1 MAIIYQ
7 NYHKHTMYSN
17 LRVADSAATYQ
28 DYVDRIKEL
37 GQTVLTSCEHG
48 FQGHHILVN
57 DIAKANGLKF
67 VLVAEAYWVKDRFE
81 KDRSNCHIILAAKNE
96 NGRQCINEILADAV
110 ETGFYAQPRID
121 RELILSLP
129 PKDVLV
135 TTACIAFWRYEDV
148 DDFVLE
154 LKEHFK
160 DNFYL
165 EVQYHETD
173 EQRKLNRHIL
183 DLHYAHNIPL
193 IMGCDSHFVYLEEA
207 SERDNYLESK
217 GVVYE
222 DEEGW
227 YMDMPTGDEAYNRF
241 ARQGVLNH
249 DEIMEAIENTNV
261 FLTFED
267 YQSPIY
273 DTEIKMPTIYPELTQ
288 EEKDEKLVNLI
299 WDKWGEEKIKIDQNR
314 WDEYESEI
322 QKELDT
328 IIITKHA
335 DYFLL
340 NYEIIREGIRRGG
353 KITLTGR
360 GSAVSF
366 YVNKLLGF
374 TTVDRIAAP
383 VKMFPER
390 FMSPT
395 RVLQTKSL
403 ADIDFN
409 CSKQEPFEDA
419 QKYVMGNEHA
429 YVMVAL
435 GTLKQLA
442 AWKMYA
448 RAKHVDF
455 EISNRVSAGI
465 EKYNM
470 AVKHADD
477 DDKDSIDITK
487 YIPADLVNYYEESK
501 KYQGIITDSKKA
513 PCSYLLYNGN
523 IRREIGLFRAK
534 DNVCCLM
541 DKNLADSHKFLKND
555 ILKVKVV
562 DLYYRIFERLGM
574 EPLSID
580 ELREKCD
587 PLDAAWNM
595 YKIGATCGLN
605 QVEQHGA
612 TSMVSR
618 YSPTNISELCGFVAA
633 IRPGF
638 KSMLN
643 TYLDREDFEYG
654 IPSFDKLIQTPEM
667 PNSFVLYQ
675 EMAMETLNYAGIDM
689 SECYAIIKAI
699 AKKKVQE
706 VFKRKEEF
714 LKGFAEK
721 IMIEEFVEETK
732 AHELAEQVWQ
742 ILEDSSGYSFN
753 CCVAGDTKIQKGNPN
768 GRFEPTVEEMY
779 RIMNDKDY
787 ATTTG
792 HIHLHK
798 KYQQY
803 GYGTALSMFNDKR
816 IRKNKIV
823 DIRINGIKEIYR
835 VRTESGAFLDC
846 TLNHKFPTPSGK
858 KKLEELYVGDLLY
871 VKGTYE
877 KGNGKNYTFTKGDW
891 YSNLP
896 MPGERGFQLRPDGES
911 VKFFAIRDSKVRHNT
926 PCEHCGCEMT
936 DTFELH
942 HVDGDR
948 AHNDEDN
955 LVWLCNSCHKK
966 AHYAM
971 GRVRQ
976 YQKGIPT
983 VLEPIVSIEYLRT
996 DTTYDIEMQDPAH
1009 TYISE
1014 SGLVT
1019 SNSHSYSVAGD
1030 SLYGAWQKAHHP
1042 LTFYECFL
1050 QLLDEDGEK
1059 DRMAA
1064 AREEAQKHFNITFPL
1079 FRWGQDNRSIVA
1091 DKATNSIT
1099 NSLTSIKGMSQS
1111 VADGLYEVAQLGL
1124 VSIAEIFVNL
1134 KEHGVSMAKIAE
1146 LIKIDYFAELG
1157 NIPTVSRIFQLCE
1170 LLKWGEAKSI
1180 KGEKIPAFKDIALK
1194 YTKNTNADGEVTDTY
1209 TFTNERVEKFK
1220 KQAAAAKRALT
1231 KAQKSGE
1238 DTEILQGEYD
1248 LFCSE
1253 RDEACRE
1260 LVMGFLT
1267 DCEDFIKAQN
1277 LSDLSFVAKAANQ
1290 LEILGDI
1297 DLTTGKEEDRHKLY
1311 ITDIYPL
1318 VAKKTGTVWA
1328 YSVKTKSIG
1337 RGKLGRWTIKA
1348 AKFDIEPVK
1357 KGDIIEFDPK
1367 TGYYTDRKGDQ
1378 SYYTLVEYHHVYD

>member
-17 LRVADSAATYQ
+17 LRVADSTATYQ
-28 DYVDRIKEL
+28 EYVDRAKEL
-37 GQTVLTSCEHG
+37 GQGILSSCEHG
-48 FQGHHILVN
+48 FQGMHILVN
-57 DIAKANGLKF
+57 DIAKANDLQF
-67 VLVAEAYWVKDRFE
+67 VLVAEAYWVKNRFE
-81 KDRSNCHIILAAKNE
+81 KDRTNCHIILAAKNE

-110 ETGFYAQPRID
+110 ETGFYGQPRVD

-129 PKDVLV
+129 PEDVLV
-135 TTACIAFWRYEDV
+135 TTACVAFWRYEDV
-148 DDFVLE
+148 DEFVLE

-160 DNFYL
+160 ENFYL

-173 EQRKLNRHIL
+173 SQRKLNKHIL
-183 DLHYAHNIPL
+183 NLHYQHNIPL
-193 IMGCDSHFVYLEEA
+193 IMGCDSHYIHPEEA
-207 SERDNYLESK
+207 AERDNYLESK
-217 GVVYE
+217 GMVYE

-241 ARQGVLNH
+241 VRQGVLNH

-267 YQSPIY
+267 YDSPVY
-273 DTEIKMPTIYPELTQ
+273 DYEIKMPTIYPELTQ
-288 EEKDEKLVNLI
+288 GDKDQKLADLIWSKWEEEKQ
-299 WDKWGEEKIKIDQNR
+299 KISPER
-314 WDEYESEI
+314 WEEYESEI

-328 IIITKHA
+328 ILITKHA

-340 NYEIIREGIRRGG
+340 NYEIIREGIKRGG
-353 KITLTGR
+353 QITLTGR

-374 TTVDRIAAP
+374 TTVDRISAP

-395 RVLQTKSL
+395 RVLQSKSL

-409 CSKQEPFEDA
+409 CGSQEPFEDA

-429 YVMVAL
+429 YVMIAL
-435 GTLKQLA
+435 GTQKQLA

-448 RAKHVDF
+448 RAKHIDF

-487 YIPADLVNYYEESK
+487 YIPAELANFYEESK

-541 DKNLADSHKFLKND
+541 DKNIADQHKYLKND

-562 DLYYRIFERLGM
+562 DLYYRIFNRLGM
-574 EPLSID
+574 NPLSID

-587 PLDAAWNM
+587 PLDVAWNM
-595 YKIGATCGLN
+595 YKIGATIGLN

-618 YSPTNISELCGFVAA
+618 YGPTNISELCGFVAA

-643 TYLDREDFEYG
+643 TYLNREDFEYG
-654 IPSFDKLIQTPEM
+654 IASFDKLIQTPEM

-675 EMAMETLNYAGIDM
+675 ENAMETLNYAGIDM
-689 SECYAIIKAI
+689 AECYTIIKAI

-714 LKGFAEK
+714 LEGFAEK
-721 IMIEEFVEETK
+721 IMIEEFVEEQE
-732 AHELAEQVWQ
+732 ANELAAQVWQ
-742 ILEDSSGYSFN
+742 ILEDSSSYSFN
-753 CCVAGDTKIQKGNPN
+753 C
-768 GRFEPTVEEMY
+768 
-779 RIMNDKDY
+779 
-787 ATTTG
+787 
-792 HIHLHK
+792 
-798 KYQQY
+798 
-803 GYGTALSMFNDKR
+803 
-816 IRKNKIV
+816 
-823 DIRINGIKEIYR
+823 
-835 VRTESGAFLDC
+835 
-846 TLNHKFPTPSGK
+846 
-858 KKLEELYVGDLLY
+858 
-871 VKGTYE
+871 
-877 KGNGKNYTFTKGDW
+877 
-891 YSNLP
+891 
-896 MPGERGFQLRPDGES
+896 
-911 VKFFAIRDSKVRHNT
+911 
-926 PCEHCGCEMT
+926 
-936 DTFELH
+936 
-942 HVDGDR
+942 
-948 AHNDEDN
+948 
-955 LVWLCNSCHKK
+955 
-966 AHYAM
+966 
-971 GRVRQ
+971 
-976 YQKGIPT
+976 
-983 VLEPIVSIEYLRT
+983 
-996 DTTYDIEMQDPAH
+996 
-1009 TYISE
+1009 
-1014 SGLVT
+1014 
-1019 SNSHSYSVAGD
+1019 SHSYCVAGD
-1030 SLYGAWQKAHHP
+1030 SLYGAWQKAHYP
-1042 LTFYECFL
+1042 LIFYECFL

-1064 AREEAQKHFNITFPL
+1064 AKEEAQKHFNITFPL

-1134 KEHGVSMAKIAE
+1134 KENGVSMAKIAE

-1157 NIPTVSRIFQLCE
+1157 NIPTVSRVFQLCE

-1194 YTKNTNADGEVTDTY
+1194 YAKNTNADGEVTDTY

-1220 KQAAAAKRALT
+1220 KQATAVKRALT

-1238 DTEILQGEYD
+1238 DIEILQGEYD
-1248 LFCSE
+1248 LFCTE

-1277 LSDLSFVAKAANQ
+1277 ISDLSFAAKAANQ

-1348 AKFDIEPVK
+1348 AKYDQEPVK

-1367 TGYYTDRKGDQ
+1367 TGYYADKKGDQ
-1378 SYYTLVEYHHVYD
+1378 TYYTLVEYQHVFA

>member
-17 LRVADSAATYQ
+17 LRVADSTATYQ
-28 DYVDRIKEL
+28 EYVDRVKEL
-37 GQTVLTSCEHG
+37 GQGILSSCEHG
-48 FQGHHILVN
+48 FQGMHILVN
-57 DIAKANGLKF
+57 DVAKANDLKF
-67 VLVAEAYWVKDRFE
+67 VLVAEAYWVKDRLE
-81 KDRSNCHIILAAKNE
+81 KDRTNCHIILAAKNE

-110 ETGFYAQPRID
+110 ETGFYGQPRVD

-129 PKDVLV
+129 PEDVLV
-135 TTACIAFWRYEDV
+135 TTACVAFWRYEDV
-148 DDFVLE
+148 DEFVLE

-173 EQRKLNRHIL
+173 SQRKLNRHIL
-183 DLHYAHNIPL
+183 DLHYQYNIPL
-193 IMGCDSHFVYLEEA
+193 IMGCDSHYIHPEEA
-207 SERDNYLESK
+207 AERDNYLESK
-217 GVVYE
+217 GMVYE
-222 DEEGW
+222 DEAGW
-227 YMDMPTGDEAYNRF
+227 YMDFPTGDEAYNRF
-241 ARQGVLNH
+241 VRQGVLNH

-267 YQSPIY
+267 YDSPVY
-273 DTEIKMPTIYPELTQ
+273 DYEIKMPTIYPELTQ
-288 EEKDEKLVNLI
+288 EEKDQKLADLI
-299 WDKWGEEKIKIDQNR
+299 WSKWNEEKQKISPER
-314 WDEYESEI
+314 WEEYESEI
-322 QKELDT
+322 RKELDT
-328 IIITKHA
+328 IFITKHA

-340 NYEIIREGIRRGG
+340 NYEIIREGIKRGG
-353 KITLTGR
+353 QITLTGR

-374 TTVDRIAAP
+374 TTVDRISAP

-409 CSKQEPFEDA
+409 VADQKPFEEA
-419 QKYVMGNEHA
+419 QEYVMGHTHS
-429 YVMVAL
+429 YVMIAL
-435 GTLKQLA
+435 GTQKQLA

-448 RAKHVDF
+448 RAKHIDF

-487 YIPADLVNYYEESK
+487 YIPAELANFYEESK

-541 DKNLADSHKFLKND
+541 DKNIADQHKYLKND
-555 ILKVKVV
+555 ILIVAVVK
-562 DLYYRIFERLGM
+562 LYYKIFERIGIK
-574 EPLSID
+574 PLSID
-580 ELREKCD
+580 ELREQCD
-587 PLDAAWNM
+587 PLDVAWNM

-605 QVEQHGA
+605 QVAQRGA
-612 TSMVSR
+612 TAMVSR
-618 YSPTNISELCGFVAA
+618 YAPTNISELCGFVAA

-638 KSMLN
+638 KSMLS
-643 TYLDREDFEYG
+643 TYLDRENFEYG
-654 IPSFDKLIQTPEM
+654 IPSFDNLIQTPEM

-689 SECYAIIKAI
+689 AECYAIIKAI

-721 IMIEEFVEETK
+721 IMIEEFVEEAK

-753 CCVAGDTKIQKGNPN
+753 C
-768 GRFEPTVEEMY
+768 
-779 RIMNDKDY
+779 
-787 ATTTG
+787 
-792 HIHLHK
+792 
-798 KYQQY
+798 
-803 GYGTALSMFNDKR
+803 
-816 IRKNKIV
+816 
-823 DIRINGIKEIYR
+823 
-835 VRTESGAFLDC
+835 
-846 TLNHKFPTPSGK
+846 
-858 KKLEELYVGDLLY
+858 
-871 VKGTYE
+871 
-877 KGNGKNYTFTKGDW
+877 
-891 YSNLP
+891 
-896 MPGERGFQLRPDGES
+896 
-911 VKFFAIRDSKVRHNT
+911 
-926 PCEHCGCEMT
+926 
-936 DTFELH
+936 
-942 HVDGDR
+942 
-948 AHNDEDN
+948 
-955 LVWLCNSCHKK
+955 
-966 AHYAM
+966 
-971 GRVRQ
+971 
-976 YQKGIPT
+976 
-983 VLEPIVSIEYLRT
+983 
-996 DTTYDIEMQDPAH
+996 
-1009 TYISE
+1009 
-1014 SGLVT
+1014 
-1019 SNSHSYSVAGD
+1019 SHSYCVAGD
-1030 SLYGAWQKAHHP
+1030 SLYNAWQKAHYP
-1042 LTFYECFL
+1042 LEFYECFL
-1050 QLLDEDGEK
+1050 QILDEDGEK
-1059 DRMAA
+1059 DKMAA
-1064 AREEAQKHFNITFPL
+1064 AKEEAQKYFNITFPL

-1124 VSIAEIFVNL
+1124 VFIAEIFVNL

-1194 YTKNTNADGEVTDTY
+1194 YAKNTNADGEVTDTY
-1209 TFTNERVEKFK
+1209 TFTNERVEKYK
-1220 KQAAAAKRALT
+1220 KQATATKRALT
-1231 KAQKSGE
+1231 KAQKAGE

-1277 LSDLSFVAKAANQ
+1277 LSDLSFAAKAANQ

-1337 RGKLGRWTIKA
+1337 RGRLGRWTIKA
-1348 AKFDIEPVK
+1348 AKFEIEPVK

-1367 TGYYTDRKGDQ
+1367 TGYYTDKKGDQ
-1378 SYYTLVEYHHVYD
+1378 TYYTLVEYQHVFA

>member
-28 DYVDRIKEL
+28 DYVNRIKEL
-37 GQTVLTSCEHG
+37 EQTILSSCEHG

-57 DIAKANGLKF
+57 DIAKANDLKF
-67 VLVAEAYWVKDRFE
+67 VLVAEAYWVKNRFE

-129 PKDVLV
+129 PEDVLV

-183 DLHYAHNIPL
+183 ELHYTYNIPL
-193 IMGCDSHFVYLEEA
+193 IMGCDSHFVYPEEA

-241 ARQGVLNH
+241 VRQGVLNH
-249 DEIMEAIENTNV
+249 KEIMEAIENTNV

-273 DTEIKMPTIYPELTQ
+273 NDDIKMPTIYPELSQ

-299 WDKWGEEKIKIDQNR
+299 WDKWGEEKQKIAPER
-314 WDEYESEI
+314 WGEYEFEI

-328 IIITKHA
+328 IIVTKHA

-340 NYEIIREGIRRGG
+340 NYEIIREGIQRGG

-409 CSKQEPFEDA
+409 VAKQEPFEDA
-419 QKYVMGNEHA
+419 QKHVMGNEHA
-429 YVMVAL
+429 YVMIAL

-487 YIPADLVNYYEESK
+487 YIPADLVSYYEESK

-587 PLDAAWNM
+587 PLDVAWNM

-618 YSPTNISELCGFVAA
+618 YAPTNISELCGFVAA

-675 EMAMETLNYAGIDM
+675 ENAMETLNYAGIAM

-714 LKGFAEK
+714 LTGFAEK
-721 IMIEEFVEETK
+721 IMVEEFVEESE
-732 AHELAEQVWQ
+732 AHRLATEVWQ
-742 ILEDSSGYSFN
+742 ILEDSSSYSFN
-753 CCVAGDTKIQKGNPN
+753 C
-768 GRFEPTVEEMY
+768 
-779 RIMNDKDY
+779 
-787 ATTTG
+787 
-792 HIHLHK
+792 
-798 KYQQY
+798 
-803 GYGTALSMFNDKR
+803 
-816 IRKNKIV
+816 
-823 DIRINGIKEIYR
+823 
-835 VRTESGAFLDC
+835 
-846 TLNHKFPTPSGK
+846 
-858 KKLEELYVGDLLY
+858 
-871 VKGTYE
+871 
-877 KGNGKNYTFTKGDW
+877 
-891 YSNLP
+891 
-896 MPGERGFQLRPDGES
+896 
-911 VKFFAIRDSKVRHNT
+911 
-926 PCEHCGCEMT
+926 
-936 DTFELH
+936 
-942 HVDGDR
+942 
-948 AHNDEDN
+948 
-955 LVWLCNSCHKK
+955 
-966 AHYAM
+966 
-971 GRVRQ
+971 
-976 YQKGIPT
+976 
-983 VLEPIVSIEYLRT
+983 
-996 DTTYDIEMQDPAH
+996 
-1009 TYISE
+1009 
-1014 SGLVT
+1014 
-1019 SNSHSYSVAGD
+1019 SHSYSVAGD
-1030 SLYGAWQKAHHP
+1030 SLYGAWQKAHYP

-1050 QLLDEDGEK
+1050 QLLNEDGEK
-1059 DRMAA
+1059 DRMAT
-1064 AREEAQKHFNITFPL
+1064 AREEAQHYFNINFPL

-1111 VADGLYEVAQLGL
+1111 VADGLYEVAKLGL
-1124 VSIAEIFVNL
+1124 TSVSDIFITL
-1134 KEHGVSMAKIAE
+1134 KIYGVSMAKIAE

-1157 NIPTVSRIFQLCE
+1157 NIPTISRIFQLCE

-1180 KGEKIPAFKDIALK
+1180 KGEKIPAFTKVALK
-1194 YTKNTNADGEVTDTY
+1194 YAKNTNVDGEVTDTY
-1209 TFTNERVEKFK
+1209 TFTNEQFEKCK
-1220 KQAAAAKRALT
+1220 KQAAAVKRALT

-1238 DTEILQGEYD
+1238 DTTILQDEYD
-1248 LFCSE
+1248 VFCKE
-1253 RDEACRE
+1253 RDDACRE
-1260 LVMGFLT
+1260 LVMNFLIE
-1267 DCEDFIKAQN
+1267 CEEMIKAQN
-1277 LSDLSFVAKAANQ
+1277 LADLSFAVKAANQ
-1290 LEILGDI
+1290 MDILGDI
-1297 DLTTGKEEDRHKLY
+1297 DLTTGKEADRFKLY
-1311 ITDIYPL
+1311 ITDVFPL
-1318 VAKKTGTVWA
+1318 NSKKTGLPWA
-1328 YSVKTKSIG
+1328 YSIKTKSIG
-1337 RGKLGRWTIKA
+1337 RGKLGKWTIKA
-1348 AKFDIEPVK
+1348 AKYNQVPVK
-1357 KGDIIEFDPK
+1357 KGDIIEFDGN
-1367 TGYYTDRKGDQ
+1367 TGYYTEAQGDNK
-1378 SYYTLVEYHHVYD
+1378 YYTLIEYHHVFD

>member
-17 LRVADSAATYQ
+17 LRVADSTATYQ
-28 DYVDRIKEL
+28 EYVDRVKEL
-37 GQTVLTSCEHG
+37 GQGILSSCEHG
-48 FQGHHILVN
+48 FQGMHILVN
-57 DIAKANGLKF
+57 DVAKANDLKF
-67 VLVAEAYWVKDRFE
+67 VLVAEAYWVKDRLE
-81 KDRSNCHIILAAKNE
+81 KDRTNCHIILAAKNE

-110 ETGFYAQPRID
+110 ETGFYGQPRVD

-129 PKDVLV
+129 PEDVLV
-135 TTACIAFWRYEDV
+135 TTACVAFWRYEDV
-148 DDFVLE
+148 DEFVLE

-173 EQRKLNRHIL
+173 SQRKLNRHIL
-183 DLHYAHNIPL
+183 DLHYQYNIPL
-193 IMGCDSHFVYLEEA
+193 IMGCDSHYIHPEEA
-207 SERDNYLESK
+207 AERDNYLESK
-217 GVVYE
+217 GMVYE
-222 DEEGW
+222 DEAGW
-227 YMDMPTGDEAYNRF
+227 YMDFPTGDEAYNRF
-241 ARQGVLNH
+241 VRQGVLNH

-267 YQSPIY
+267 YDSPVY
-273 DTEIKMPTIYPELTQ
+273 DYEIKMPTIYPELTQ
-288 EEKDEKLVNLI
+288 EEKDQKLADLI
-299 WDKWGEEKIKIDQNR
+299 WSKWNEEKQKISPER
-314 WDEYESEI
+314 WEEYESEI
-322 QKELDT
+322 RKELDT
-328 IIITKHA
+328 IFITKHA

-340 NYEIIREGIRRGG
+340 NYEIIREGIKRGG
-353 KITLTGR
+353 QITLTGR

-374 TTVDRIAAP
+374 TTVDRISAP

-409 CSKQEPFEDA
+409 VADQKPFEEA
-419 QKYVMGNEHA
+419 QEYVMGHTHS
-429 YVMVAL
+429 YVMIAL
-435 GTLKQLA
+435 GTQKQLA

-448 RAKHVDF
+448 RAKHIDF

-487 YIPADLVNYYEESK
+487 YIPAELANFYEESK

-541 DKNLADSHKFLKND
+541 DKNIADQHKYLKND
-555 ILKVKVV
+555 ILIVAVVK
-562 DLYYRIFERLGM
+562 LYYKIFERIGIK
-574 EPLSID
+574 PLSID
-580 ELREKCD
+580 ELREQCD
-587 PLDAAWNM
+587 PLDVAWNM

-605 QVEQHGA
+605 QVAQRGA
-612 TSMVSR
+612 TAMVSR
-618 YSPTNISELCGFVAA
+618 YAPTNISELCGFVAA

-638 KSMLN
+638 KSMLS
-643 TYLDREDFEYG
+643 TYLDRENFEYG
-654 IPSFDKLIQTPEM
+654 IPSFDNLIQTPEM

-689 SECYAIIKAI
+689 AECYAIIKAI

-721 IMIEEFVEETK
+721 IMIEEFVEEAK

-753 CCVAGDTKIQKGNPN
+753 C
-768 GRFEPTVEEMY
+768 
-779 RIMNDKDY
+779 
-787 ATTTG
+787 
-792 HIHLHK
+792 
-798 KYQQY
+798 
-803 GYGTALSMFNDKR
+803 
-816 IRKNKIV
+816 
-823 DIRINGIKEIYR
+823 
-835 VRTESGAFLDC
+835 
-846 TLNHKFPTPSGK
+846 
-858 KKLEELYVGDLLY
+858 
-871 VKGTYE
+871 
-877 KGNGKNYTFTKGDW
+877 
-891 YSNLP
+891 
-896 MPGERGFQLRPDGES
+896 
-911 VKFFAIRDSKVRHNT
+911 
-926 PCEHCGCEMT
+926 
-936 DTFELH
+936 
-942 HVDGDR
+942 
-948 AHNDEDN
+948 
-955 LVWLCNSCHKK
+955 
-966 AHYAM
+966 
-971 GRVRQ
+971 
-976 YQKGIPT
+976 
-983 VLEPIVSIEYLRT
+983 
-996 DTTYDIEMQDPAH
+996 
-1009 TYISE
+1009 
-1014 SGLVT
+1014 
-1019 SNSHSYSVAGD
+1019 SHSYCVAGD
-1030 SLYGAWQKAHHP
+1030 SLYNAWQKAHYP
-1042 LTFYECFL
+1042 LEFYECFL
-1050 QLLDEDGEK
+1050 QILDEDGEK
-1059 DRMAA
+1059 DKMAA
-1064 AREEAQKHFNITFPL
+1064 TKEEAQKCFNITFPL

-1124 VSIAEIFVNL
+1124 VSLAKIFVNL

-1194 YTKNTNADGEVTDTY
+1194 YAKNTNADGEVTDTY
-1209 TFTNERVEKFK
+1209 TFTNERVEKYK
-1220 KQAAAAKRALT
+1220 KQATAAKRALT
-1231 KAQKSGE
+1231 KAQKAGE
-1238 DTEILQGEYD
+1238 NTEILQGEYD
-1248 LFCSE
+1248 LFCTE

-1277 LSDLSFVAKAANQ
+1277 LSDLSFAAKAANQ

-1311 ITDIYPL
+1311 VTDIYPL

-1337 RGKLGRWTIKA
+1337 RGRLGRWTIKA

-1367 TGYYTDRKGDQ
+1367 TGYYTDKKGDQ
-1378 SYYTLVEYHHVYD
+1378 TYYTLVEYQHVFA

>member
-17 LRVADSAATYQ
+17 LRVADSTATYQ
-28 DYVDRIKEL
+28 EYVDRAKEL
-37 GQTVLTSCEHG
+37 GQGILSSCEHG
-48 FQGHHILVN
+48 FQGMHILVN
-57 DIAKANGLKF
+57 DIAKANDLKF
-67 VLVAEAYWVKDRFE
+67 VLVAEAYWVKNRFE
-81 KDRSNCHIILAAKNE
+81 KDRANCHIILAAKNE

-110 ETGFYAQPRID
+110 ETGFYGQPRVD

-129 PKDVLV
+129 PEDVLV
-135 TTACIAFWRYEDV
+135 TTACVAFWRYEDV
-148 DDFVLE
+148 DEFVLE

-173 EQRKLNRHIL
+173 SQRKLNRHIL
-183 DLHYAHNIPL
+183 DLHYQYNIPL
-193 IMGCDSHFVYLEEA
+193 IMGCDSHYIHPEEA
-207 SERDNYLESK
+207 AERDNYLESK
-217 GVVYE
+217 GMVYE
-222 DEEGW
+222 DEAGW
-227 YMDMPTGDEAYNRF
+227 YMDFPTGDEAYNRF
-241 ARQGVLNH
+241 VRQGVLNH

-267 YQSPIY
+267 YDSPVY
-273 DTEIKMPTIYPELTQ
+273 DYEIKMPTIYPELTQ
-288 EEKDEKLVNLI
+288 EEKDQKLADLI
-299 WDKWGEEKIKIDQNR
+299 WSKWNEEKQKISPER
-314 WDEYESEI
+314 WEEYESEI
-322 QKELDT
+322 RKELDT
-328 IIITKHA
+328 IFITKHA

-340 NYEIIREGIRRGG
+340 NYEIIREGIKRGG
-353 KITLTGR
+353 QITLTGR

-374 TTVDRIAAP
+374 TTVDRISAP

-409 CSKQEPFEDA
+409 VADQKPFEEA
-419 QKYVMGNEHA
+419 QEYVMGHTHS
-429 YVMVAL
+429 YVMIAL
-435 GTLKQLA
+435 GTQKQLA

-448 RAKHVDF
+448 RAKHIDF

-487 YIPADLVNYYEESK
+487 YIPAELANFYEESK

-541 DKNLADSHKFLKND
+541 DKNIADQHKYLKND
-555 ILKVKVV
+555 ILIVAVVK
-562 DLYYRIFERLGM
+562 LYYKIFERIGIK
-574 EPLSID
+574 PLSID
-580 ELREKCD
+580 ELREQCD
-587 PLDAAWNM
+587 PLDVAWNM

-605 QVEQHGA
+605 QVAQRGA
-612 TSMVSR
+612 TAMVSR
-618 YSPTNISELCGFVAA
+618 YAPTNISELCGFVAA

-638 KSMLN
+638 KSMLS
-643 TYLDREDFEYG
+643 TYLDRENFEYG
-654 IPSFDKLIQTPEM
+654 IPSFDNLIQTPEM

-689 SECYAIIKAI
+689 AECYAIIKAI

-721 IMIEEFVEETK
+721 IMIEEFVEEAK

-753 CCVAGDTKIQKGNPN
+753 C
-768 GRFEPTVEEMY
+768 
-779 RIMNDKDY
+779 
-787 ATTTG
+787 
-792 HIHLHK
+792 
-798 KYQQY
+798 
-803 GYGTALSMFNDKR
+803 
-816 IRKNKIV
+816 
-823 DIRINGIKEIYR
+823 
-835 VRTESGAFLDC
+835 
-846 TLNHKFPTPSGK
+846 
-858 KKLEELYVGDLLY
+858 
-871 VKGTYE
+871 
-877 KGNGKNYTFTKGDW
+877 
-891 YSNLP
+891 
-896 MPGERGFQLRPDGES
+896 
-911 VKFFAIRDSKVRHNT
+911 
-926 PCEHCGCEMT
+926 
-936 DTFELH
+936 
-942 HVDGDR
+942 
-948 AHNDEDN
+948 
-955 LVWLCNSCHKK
+955 
-966 AHYAM
+966 
-971 GRVRQ
+971 
-976 YQKGIPT
+976 
-983 VLEPIVSIEYLRT
+983 
-996 DTTYDIEMQDPAH
+996 
-1009 TYISE
+1009 
-1014 SGLVT
+1014 
-1019 SNSHSYSVAGD
+1019 SHSYCVAGD
-1030 SLYGAWQKAHHP
+1030 SLYNAWQKAHYP
-1042 LTFYECFL
+1042 LEFYECFL
-1050 QLLDEDGEK
+1050 QILDEDGEK
-1059 DRMAA
+1059 DKMAA
-1064 AREEAQKHFNITFPL
+1064 TKEEAQKCFNITFPL

-1124 VSIAEIFVNL
+1124 VSLAEIFVNL

-1194 YTKNTNADGEVTDTY
+1194 YAKNTNADGEVTDTY
-1209 TFTNERVEKFK
+1209 TFTNERVEKYK
-1220 KQAAAAKRALT
+1220 KQATAAKRALT
-1231 KAQKSGE
+1231 KAQKAGE
-1238 DTEILQGEYD
+1238 NTEILQGEYD
-1248 LFCSE
+1248 LFCTE

-1277 LSDLSFVAKAANQ
+1277 LSDLSFAAKAANQ

-1311 ITDIYPL
+1311 VTDIYPL

-1337 RGKLGRWTIKA
+1337 RGRLGRWTIKA
-1348 AKFDIEPVK
+1348 AKFEIEPVK

-1367 TGYYTDRKGDQ
+1367 TGYYTDKKGDQ
-1378 SYYTLVEYHHVYD
+1378 TYYTLVEYQHVFA

>member
-17 LRVADSAATYQ
+17 LRVADSTATYQ
-28 DYVDRIKEL
+28 EYVDRAKEL
-37 GQTVLTSCEHG
+37 GQGILSSCEHG
-48 FQGHHILVN
+48 FQGMHILVN
-57 DIAKANGLKF
+57 DIAKANDLKF
-67 VLVAEAYWVKDRFE
+67 VLVAEAYWVKNRFE
-81 KDRSNCHIILAAKNE
+81 KDRANCHIILAAKNE

-110 ETGFYAQPRID
+110 ETGFYGQPRVD

-129 PKDVLV
+129 PEDVLV
-135 TTACIAFWRYEDV
+135 TTACVAFWRYEDV
-148 DDFVLE
+148 DEFVLE

-160 DNFYL
+160 ENFYL

-173 EQRKLNRHIL
+173 SQRKLNQHIL
-183 DLHYAHNIPL
+183 DLHYQHNIPL
-193 IMGCDSHFVYLEEA
+193 IMGCDSHFIHPEESA
-207 SERDNYLESK
+207 ERDNYLESK
-217 GVVYE
+217 GMVYE
-222 DEEGW
+222 DEDGW
-227 YMDMPTGDEAYNRF
+227 QMDFPTGDEAYNRF
-241 ARQGVLNH
+241 VRQGVLNH
-249 DEIMEAIENTNV
+249 NEIIEAIENTNV

-267 YQSPIY
+267 YDSPVY
-273 DTEIKMPTIYPELTQ
+273 DYEIKMPTIYPELTQ
-288 EEKDEKLVNLI
+288 EEKDQKLADLI
-299 WDKWGEEKIKIDQNR
+299 WSKWKEEKIKISPER
-314 WDEYESEI
+314 WEGYESEI

-328 IIITKHA
+328 IFITKHA

-340 NYEIIREGIRRGG
+340 NHEIIREGIKRGG
-353 KITLTGR
+353 QITLTGR

-374 TTVDRIAAP
+374 TTVDRISAP

-409 CSKQEPFEDA
+409 VADQEPFEDA

-429 YVMVAL
+429 YVMIAL
-435 GTLKQLA
+435 GTQKQLA

-448 RAKHVDF
+448 RAKHIDF

-477 DDKDSIDITK
+477 DDKDFIDITK
-487 YIPADLVNYYEESK
+487 YIPAELANFYEESK

-513 PCSYLLYNGN
+513 PCSYLLYNDN

-541 DKNLADSHKFLKND
+541 DKNIADQHKYLKND
-555 ILKVKVV
+555 ILKVSVV
-562 DLYYRIFERLGM
+562 QLYYRIFERIGM
-574 EPLSID
+574 KPLSID
-580 ELREKCD
+580 ELREQCE
-587 PLDAAWNM
+587 PLDVAWNM

-605 QVEQHGA
+605 QVAQRGA
-612 TSMVSR
+612 TAMVSR
-618 YSPTNISELCGFVAA
+618 YAPTNISELCGFVAA

-638 KSMLN
+638 RSMLE
-643 TYLDREDFEYG
+643 TFLSRTDFEYN
-654 IPSFDKLIQTPEM
+654 IPSFDRLIQTPEM

-675 EMAMETLNYAGIDM
+675 ESSMRTLNYAGIDM

-699 AKKKVQE
+699 AKKKVHE
-706 VFKRKEEF
+706 VFKHKEEF
-714 LKGFAEK
+714 LAGFAEK
-721 IMIEEFVEETK
+721 IMIEEFVEENE
-732 AHELAEQVWQ
+732 AHRLAEQVWQ
-742 ILEDSSGYSFN
+742 ILEDSSLYSFN
-753 CCVAGDTKIQKGNPN
+753 A
-768 GRFEPTVEEMY
+768 
-779 RIMNDKDY
+779 
-787 ATTTG
+787 
-792 HIHLHK
+792 
-798 KYQQY
+798 
-803 GYGTALSMFNDKR
+803 
-816 IRKNKIV
+816 
-823 DIRINGIKEIYR
+823 
-835 VRTESGAFLDC
+835 
-846 TLNHKFPTPSGK
+846 
-858 KKLEELYVGDLLY
+858 
-871 VKGTYE
+871 
-877 KGNGKNYTFTKGDW
+877 
-891 YSNLP
+891 
-896 MPGERGFQLRPDGES
+896 
-911 VKFFAIRDSKVRHNT
+911 
-926 PCEHCGCEMT
+926 
-936 DTFELH
+936 
-942 HVDGDR
+942 
-948 AHNDEDN
+948 
-955 LVWLCNSCHKK
+955 
-966 AHYAM
+966 
-971 GRVRQ
+971 
-976 YQKGIPT
+976 
-983 VLEPIVSIEYLRT
+983 
-996 DTTYDIEMQDPAH
+996 
-1009 TYISE
+1009 
-1014 SGLVT
+1014 
-1019 SNSHSYSVAGD
+1019 SHSYSVAGD
-1030 SLYGAWQKAHHP
+1030 SLYGAWQKAHYP
-1042 LTFYECFL
+1042 LEFYECFL

-1059 DRMAA
+1059 DKMAA
-1064 AREEAQKHFNITFPL
+1064 AKEEAQKYFNITFPL

-1091 DKATNSIT
+1091 DKTTNSIT

-1124 VSIAEIFVNL
+1124 ASIAEIFVNL
-1134 KEHGVSMAKIAE
+1134 KENGVSMAKIAE

-1248 LFCSE
+1248 LFCAE

-1277 LSDLSFVAKAANQ
+1277 LSDLSFAAKAANQ

-1311 ITDIYPL
+1311 VTDIYPL
-1318 VAKKTGTVWA
+1318 VAKKTSTVWA

-1348 AKFDIEPVK
+1348 AKYDQEPVK

-1367 TGYYTDRKGDQ
+1367 TGYYTDKKGDQ
-1378 SYYTLVEYHHVYD
+1378 TYYTLVEYQHVFA

>member
-17 LRVADSAATYQ
+17 LRVADSTATYQ
-28 DYVDRIKEL
+28 EYVDRAKEL
-37 GQTVLTSCEHG
+37 GQGILSSCEHG
-48 FQGHHILVN
+48 FQGMHILVN
-57 DIAKANGLKF
+57 DIAKANDLKF
-67 VLVAEAYWVKDRFE
+67 VLVAEAYWVKNRFE
-81 KDRSNCHIILAAKNE
+81 KDRANCHIILAAKNE

-110 ETGFYAQPRID
+110 ETGFYGQPRVD

-129 PKDVLV
+129 PEDVLV
-135 TTACIAFWRYEDV
+135 TTACVAFWRYEDV
-148 DDFVLE
+148 DEFVLE

-173 EQRKLNRHIL
+173 SQRKLNRHIL
-183 DLHYAHNIPL
+183 DLHYQYNIPL
-193 IMGCDSHFVYLEEA
+193 IMGCDSHYIHPEEA
-207 SERDNYLESK
+207 AERDNYLESK
-217 GVVYE
+217 GMVYE
-222 DEEGW
+222 DEAGW
-227 YMDMPTGDEAYNRF
+227 YMDFPTGDEAYNRF
-241 ARQGVLNH
+241 VRQGVLNH

-267 YQSPIY
+267 YDSPVY
-273 DTEIKMPTIYPELTQ
+273 DYEIKMPTIYPELTQ
-288 EEKDEKLVNLI
+288 EEKDQKLADLI
-299 WDKWGEEKIKIDQNR
+299 WSKWNEEKQKISPER
-314 WDEYESEI
+314 WEEYESEI
-322 QKELDT
+322 RKELDT
-328 IIITKHA
+328 IFITKHA

-340 NYEIIREGIRRGG
+340 NYEIIREGIKRGG
-353 KITLTGR
+353 QITLTGR

-374 TTVDRIAAP
+374 TTVDRISAP

-409 CSKQEPFEDA
+409 VADQKPFEEA
-419 QKYVMGNEHA
+419 QEYVMGHTHS
-429 YVMVAL
+429 YVMIAL
-435 GTLKQLA
+435 GTQKQLA

-448 RAKHVDF
+448 RAKHIDF

-487 YIPADLVNYYEESK
+487 YIPAELANFYEESK

-541 DKNLADSHKFLKND
+541 DKNIADQHKYLKND
-555 ILKVKVV
+555 ILIVAVVK
-562 DLYYRIFERLGM
+562 LYYKIFERIGIK
-574 EPLSID
+574 PLSID
-580 ELREKCD
+580 ELREQCD
-587 PLDAAWNM
+587 PLDVAWNM

-605 QVEQHGA
+605 QVAQRGA
-612 TSMVSR
+612 TAMVSR
-618 YSPTNISELCGFVAA
+618 YAPTNISELCGFVAA

-638 KSMLN
+638 KSMLS
-643 TYLDREDFEYG
+643 TYLDRENFEYG
-654 IPSFDKLIQTPEM
+654 IPSFDNLIQTPEM

-689 SECYAIIKAI
+689 AECYAIIKAI

-721 IMIEEFVEETK
+721 IMIEEFVEEAK

-753 CCVAGDTKIQKGNPN
+753 C
-768 GRFEPTVEEMY
+768 
-779 RIMNDKDY
+779 
-787 ATTTG
+787 
-792 HIHLHK
+792 
-798 KYQQY
+798 
-803 GYGTALSMFNDKR
+803 
-816 IRKNKIV
+816 
-823 DIRINGIKEIYR
+823 
-835 VRTESGAFLDC
+835 
-846 TLNHKFPTPSGK
+846 
-858 KKLEELYVGDLLY
+858 
-871 VKGTYE
+871 
-877 KGNGKNYTFTKGDW
+877 
-891 YSNLP
+891 
-896 MPGERGFQLRPDGES
+896 
-911 VKFFAIRDSKVRHNT
+911 
-926 PCEHCGCEMT
+926 
-936 DTFELH
+936 
-942 HVDGDR
+942 
-948 AHNDEDN
+948 
-955 LVWLCNSCHKK
+955 
-966 AHYAM
+966 
-971 GRVRQ
+971 
-976 YQKGIPT
+976 
-983 VLEPIVSIEYLRT
+983 
-996 DTTYDIEMQDPAH
+996 
-1009 TYISE
+1009 
-1014 SGLVT
+1014 
-1019 SNSHSYSVAGD
+1019 SHSYCVAGD
-1030 SLYGAWQKAHHP
+1030 SLYNAWQKAHYP
-1042 LTFYECFL
+1042 LEFYECFL
-1050 QLLDEDGEK
+1050 QILDEDGEK
-1059 DRMAA
+1059 DKMAA
-1064 AREEAQKHFNITFPL
+1064 TKEEAQKCFNITFPL

-1124 VSIAEIFVNL
+1124 VSLAEIFVNL

-1194 YTKNTNADGEVTDTY
+1194 YAKNTNADGEVTDTY
-1209 TFTNERVEKFK
+1209 TFTNERVEKYK
-1220 KQAAAAKRALT
+1220 KQATAAKRALT
-1231 KAQKSGE
+1231 KAQKAGE
-1238 DTEILQGEYD
+1238 NTEILQGEYD
-1248 LFCSE
+1248 LFCTE

-1277 LSDLSFVAKAANQ
+1277 LSDLSFAAKAANQ

-1311 ITDIYPL
+1311 VTDIYPL

-1348 AKFDIEPVK
+1348 AKFDQEPVK

-1367 TGYYTDRKGDQ
+1367 TGYYTDKKGDQ
-1378 SYYTLVEYHHVYD
+1378 TYYTLVEYQHVFA